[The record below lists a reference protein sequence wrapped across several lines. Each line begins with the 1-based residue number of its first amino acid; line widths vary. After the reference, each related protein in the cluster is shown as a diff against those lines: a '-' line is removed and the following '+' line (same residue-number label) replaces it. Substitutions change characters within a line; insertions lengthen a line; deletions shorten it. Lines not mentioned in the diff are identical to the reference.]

1 MKRANPEWKPSSNGS
16 AEPRKNLMQIIL
28 VQAEIEKAL
37 TDYVLGMISI
47 RDDQQITIDLSATR
61 GTDGFKALIDIVPLG
76 QEVLV
81 EEPTTLGIADKIADA
96 KAEAAPVRRTR
107 RTAAQIA
114 ADNAA
119 AAEAAAE
126 GNPPTTDAVNE
137 DTQLAGDVSEDKIL
151 GTDTSGSITSTSS
164 TATTAASPSED
175 EPVVEAEAE
184 AQVEAEAEEAPAP
197 RQSLFGNLNAVKN

>member
-1 MKRANPEWKPSSNGS
+1 
-16 AEPRKNLMQIIL
+16 MQIIL

-119 AAEAAAE
+119 AAAEAAAE
-126 GNPPTTDAVNE
+126 GNPPTTDAANE

>member
-1 MKRANPEWKPSSNGS
+1 
-16 AEPRKNLMQIIL
+16 MQIIL

-61 GTDGFKALIDIVPLG
+61 GTDGFKALIDIVPFG

-81 EEPTTLGIADKIADA
+81 DESTTLGIADKIAEA
-96 KAEAAPVRRTR
+96 KAEAPAEAVPVRRTR

-119 AAEAAAE
+119 AAAGAEPVAEVTQEVISAEEAAGLAADAMDLNAPVE
-126 GNPPTTDAVNE
+126 EASEDAVE
-137 DTQLAGDVSEDKIL
+137 
-151 GTDTSGSITSTSS
+151 
-164 TATTAASPSED
+164 ASP
-175 EPVVEAEAE
+175 VAMEAEADP
-184 AQVEAEAEEAPAP
+184 APAP
-197 RQSLFGNLNAVKN
+197 RQSLFGNLNAVKNS